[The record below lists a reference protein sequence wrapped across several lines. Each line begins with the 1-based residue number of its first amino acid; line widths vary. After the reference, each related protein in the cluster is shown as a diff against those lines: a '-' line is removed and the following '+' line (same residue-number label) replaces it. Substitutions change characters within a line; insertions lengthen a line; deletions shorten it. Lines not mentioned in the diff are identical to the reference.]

1 MKKQKFEELKTY
13 LLEQGYR
20 VYDQHWKHEDY
31 VICKGF
37 HKEDNKWDEDRCAY
51 QILLSVYDYS
61 DTTKGYYNQIP
72 QHARNKVGI
81 EITIMVSRTIDERID
96 MYMAW
101 HEDTTIEEV
110 EAQAEEFYKWVNF
123 VWFEPREETIK
134 ED

>member
-37 HKEDNKWDEDRCAY
+37 HKKDNKWNENRCAY
-51 QILLSVYDYS
+51 QILLSIYDWS
-61 DTTKGYYNQIP
+61 DVTKEFYDRLP
-72 QHARNKVGI
+72 QDIKEKVGI
-81 EITIMVSRTIDERID
+81 EITIGVSRTSGERIE
-96 MYMAW
+96 MSMSW

-110 EAQAEEFYKWVNF
+110 EAQAEEFYKWVIF